1 MSEQGFGFWL
11 CPFNL
16 EQKGEIAK
24 QASEDGDGDERPHPR
39 PSLFPP
45 PLSLL
50 PSPPLSSH
58 SKVRRR
64 PLLRRPTLRHP
75 HRRRRHRL
83 PDPVLLGSLSRPGR
97 RRRSGLS
104 GAARPVLELDLTLP
118 EKLQS
123 GEGDRPRDERRGAE
137 EERTADRERG
147 AGPEQGPEATVRG
160 ERKTEEERGCC

>member
-1 MSEQGFGFWL
+1 MSEQGFGFWFCL
-11 CPFNL
+11 FNL
-16 EQKGEIAK
+16 EQKGERAK
-24 QASEDGDGDERPHPR
+24 QASEDGDGDERRPHPR
-39 PSLFPP
+39 P
-45 PLSLL
+45 SLL

-64 PLLRRPTLRHP
+64 PLLRRPALRHP

-137 EERTADRERG
+137 EERPVDRERG

-160 ERKTEEERGCC
+160 ERKTEEECGC

>member
-1 MSEQGFGFWL
+1 MSKVLVFGFAFLIWSKKGK
-11 CPFNL
+11 
-16 EQKGEIAK
+16 EQSK
-24 QASEDGDGDERPHPR
+24 QARTATATNDDLTLD
-39 PSLFPP
+39 
-45 PLSLL
+45 PLS
-50 PSPPLSSH
+50 SPPLSSH

-64 PLLRRPTLRHP
+64 PLLRRPALRHP
-75 HRRRRHRL
+75 HRRRRHRI

-160 ERKTEEERGCC
+160 ERKTEEECGCC